1 MLNYPTSSN
10 QIVNILSNKVSSIHL
25 LKPCS
30 GLCYDISLNL
40 IFSVEKIS
48 KIISREVVEANI
60 FNENLMSILAAFI
73 LQLSPFLDNNP
84 MDDQRIVDEG
94 KLLRT
99 EIWKC
104 RMSHTVW
111 VTRFIL
117 FRQKAFTVTI
127 SIEAYFRCLS
137 TERAS
142 AYNIYHPTL
151 YESSLQILENIIRYV
166 SYNL

>member
-1 MLNYPTSSN
+1 MSNYPTSSN
-10 QIVNILSNKVSSIHL
+10 QIVNILSNKVSSIRL

-40 IFSVEKIS
+40 ILSVEKIP

-94 KLLRT
+94 KL
-99 EIWKC
+99 
-104 RMSHTVW
+104 
-111 VTRFIL
+111 
-117 FRQKAFTVTI
+117 
-127 SIEAYFRCLS
+127 
-137 TERAS
+137 
-142 AYNIYHPTL
+142 
-151 YESSLQILENIIRYV
+151 
-166 SYNL
+166 